1 MSLLFVNRNI
11 QIVLLYV
18 KLYLQI
24 VSRFI
29 MTGTQISY
37 YFLCHRKLWLFTH
50 KIDMEHNS
58 IAVEL
63 GKFISDSTYE
73 RKKHE
78 IHIADEED
86 QIVLDFYDSKTKT
99 IHEVKKS
106 DKMEETHIWQVKFYI
121 SVLEKKGIT
130 EVTGEIDYPKLRQKV
145 KVELNE
151 ADRLE
156 LIKIRS
162 EIKNII
168 SRNIPP
174 DVINRPFCKQCSY
187 YDLCYV

>member
-1 MSLLFVNRNI
+1 
-11 QIVLLYV
+11 
-18 KLYLQI
+18 
-24 VSRFI
+24 
-29 MTGTQISY
+29 
-37 YFLCHRKLWLFTH
+37 
-50 KIDMEHNS
+50 MEHNS